1 MKCILVIDDE
11 DGIRDLIRFSLEAL
25 TSWTVLTAASGRE
38 GLAIAQAHPP
48 DAILLDVMM
57 PDLDGIATFA
67 QMQLNPS
74 LQTIP
79 TIFLT
84 AKVTASDGQNLL
96 ALGIAG
102 LIPKPFKAQMLVSQ
116 IKVCLNWQD

>member
-11 DGIRDLIRFSLEAL
+11 DGIRNLIRFSLEAL
-25 TSWTVLTAASGRE
+25 TPWTVLTAASGRE

-48 DAILLDVMM
+48 DVILLDVMM
-57 PDLDGIATFA
+57 PDLDGMATLA
-67 QMQLNPS
+67 QIRLNPA
-74 LQTIP
+74 LQNTPI
-79 TIFLT
+79 IFLT
-84 AKVTASDGQNLL
+84 AKASATECADLL

-102 LIPKPFKAQMLVSQ
+102 VITKPFKAKMLVSQ

>member
-11 DGIRDLIRFSLEAL
+11 NGIRNLIRFSLEAL
-25 TSWTVLTAASGRE
+25 TSWTVLTASSGIE
-38 GLAIAQAHPP
+38 GMAIAETYAP

-57 PDLDGIATFA
+57 PDLDGIATYA
-67 QMQLNPS
+67 QMQLHPA
-74 LQTIP
+74 LQNTP

-84 AKVTASDGQNLL
+84 AKATAAECESLL

-102 LIPKPFKAQMLVSQ
+102 VITKPFKAQKLVSQ
-116 IKVCLNWQD
+116 IKTCLNWQD